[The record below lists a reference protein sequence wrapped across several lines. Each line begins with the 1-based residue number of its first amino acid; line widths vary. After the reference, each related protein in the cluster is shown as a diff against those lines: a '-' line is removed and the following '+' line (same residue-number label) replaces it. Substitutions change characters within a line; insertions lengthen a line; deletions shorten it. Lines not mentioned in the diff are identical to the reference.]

1 MKPRPQNPGG
11 RPIDYLRRCIV
22 MEVQLEKRCSRR
34 TAERQL
40 SARNW
45 RYDELLTEHPVAC
58 LTAWERLSEF
68 DQGRYVGILES
79 QVADMKAERRLK

>member
-1 MKPRPQNPGG
+1 
-11 RPIDYLRRCIV
+11 

-34 TAERQL
+34 TAERHL

-45 RYDELLTEHPVAC
+45 QYDELLTDHPVEC
-58 LTAWERLSEF
+58 LDVWDQLSEF

>member
-1 MKPRPQNPGG
+1 
-11 RPIDYLRRCIV
+11 
-22 MEVQLEKRCSRR
+22 MEVQLEKRCSQR
-34 TAERQL
+34 TAERYL

-45 RYDELLTEHPVAC
+45 QYDELLTEHPVAC
-58 LTAWERLSEF
+58 LDVWDRLSEF